1 MNRRDWD
8 DDDLIV
14 YEDRCRA
21 EMLEHQYRAII
32 TRHPDCRDPA
42 HPGCEHCE
50 DRDGNPIESE
60 EEEAA

>member
-1 MNRRDWD
+1 MNYRHD
-8 DDDLIV
+8 DFISDLRL
-14 YEDRCRA
+14 DA
-21 EMLEHQYRAII
+21 ALERHYRAILS
-32 TRHPDCRDPA
+32 RHPDCRDPA